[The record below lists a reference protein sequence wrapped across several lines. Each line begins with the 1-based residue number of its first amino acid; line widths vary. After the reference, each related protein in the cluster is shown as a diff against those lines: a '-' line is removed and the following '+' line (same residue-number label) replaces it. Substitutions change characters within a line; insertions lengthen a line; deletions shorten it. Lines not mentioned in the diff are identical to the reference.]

1 MATAT
6 PKRAAKRTRDAAL
19 PKAASATRKA
29 KAKATPK
36 KAVKPVAKAA
46 AKAAPKGAAK
56 AAAKAAP
63 KAAAKALTPGKAPGV
78 SKLARFAARKAIKAL
93 VRKAAS
99 SSADAVRSA
108 ADRTVLASRAALDTA
123 LARRLPIQVSIDV
136 AVPLAVAWEQW
147 LSFDSFTEGIHRIED
162 LERDGNLLIG
172 TVAGPR
178 STEWEAEVVDERE
191 LQSFAWRSQ
200 SGSDVAG
207 LVTFHELSDRLT
219 RIELD
224 LDVLP
229 INPVQAASLTLHMAH
244 RHAEAELRRFKAHVE
259 FINPDVYEPELSQN
273 GDAPETERED

>member
-6 PKRAAKRTRDAAL
+6 SKRASKRTRGAV

-36 KAVKPVAKAA
+36 KAVKPVAKT
-46 AKAAPKGAAK
+46 
-56 AAAKAAP
+56 AAKAAP
-63 KAAAKALTPGKAPGV
+63 KAAAKALTPGKVPVV
-78 SKLARFAARKAIKAL
+78 SKVARFAARKAIKA
-93 VRKAAS
+93 VARKAAQ
-99 SSADAVRSA
+99 SSAQALRSA
-108 ADRTVLASRAALDTA
+108 ADRTAMTGRAALETA

-162 LERDGNLLIG
+162 LERDGNLLVG
-172 TVAGPR
+172 TISGPR
-178 STEWEAEVVDERE
+178 STEWEAEVVDERDQ
-191 LQSFAWRSQ
+191 QSFAWRSQ
-200 SGSDVAG
+200 TGSDVAG
-207 LVTFHELSDRLT
+207 LVTFHELSERLT

-229 INPVQAASLTLHMAH
+229 INPVQAASLTFHMAH

-273 GDAPETERED
+273 GDAPDNEREE